1 MLLLLKG
8 YSWYIVLLK
17 HPYNYNYSAPWRGA
31 NGVLDFA
38 GVTVGVRE
46 SESADQ
52 IRTREVLGGRRTYNS
67 R

>member
-1 MLLLLKG
+1 M
-8 YSWYIVLLK
+8 

-31 NGVLDFA
+31 NGVLEFV
-38 GVTVGVRE
+38 GVTVGERE

-52 IRTREVLGGRRTYNS
+52 IRTKEVFGGRHKYNS